1 MDKNQKNILIK
12 LMNDETVSGQDLAA
26 SIQMSTRSVRTI
38 IKDIVQN
45 IKGARIESGSFGY
58 RLIIE
63 QPESFL
69 EYLQQEET
77 SQDDQVRIQYLI
89 NRFVESN
96 DYIKI
101 DDLCDELFLSR
112 TQLKQSLKE
121 TRKYFQ
127 EYGITINAKAHYGMY
142 LDGDELNIRKAIA
155 HIENYKKDL
164 TLLNKVKDIVL
175 SCIINADYVVSDD
188 ILDNLIFH
196 LYIAY
201 IRVQKHQYANIDK
214 QWEQEIKEEKEYS
227 LACSI
232 MSLMK
237 KVLNM
242 EYRQEEVAYLTIHLC
257 GKNCKQDSYIYIDE
271 EILYIVENI
280 LKRLENE
287 SSIPFTSDLNLQ
299 LSLSLHMI
307 PLLKRI
313 QYSTYM
319 HNPLVLDIKRKLIRA
334 YELAVIVSQMI
345 NSEYN
350 CSLPEDEI
358 AYFALH
364 INLSLEQNM
373 NTIHKRNIL
382 LVCSSGVGSARLLE
396 YFFKD
401 NFGNYISKLT
411 VCSKFELKQQNI
423 ENYDCIFSTIPINEK
438 PSIPIFLIHNF
449 INQKDRIKIHQSFQE
464 LSQVNIM
471 KYFPEKLFFVYESF
485 ETKEQAIHEIVLKC
499 HQNYDLP
506 HNFEQLILER
516 EALSTTEFNDLI
528 AFPHS
533 HKPVSSS
540 TFVCVVLLR
549 KPLLWKTKKIRII
562 LLSSIENKK
571 MKELDNFYRVIST
584 FMSDTSIQW
593 KLLHKPSYSEFIKI
607 IEGIEII

>member
-1 MDKNQKNILIK
+1 
-12 LMNDETVSGQDLAA
+12 
-26 SIQMSTRSVRTI
+26 
-38 IKDIVQN
+38 
-45 IKGARIESGSFGY
+45 
-58 RLIIE
+58 
-63 QPESFL
+63 
-69 EYLQQEET
+69 
-77 SQDDQVRIQYLI
+77 
-89 NRFVESN
+89 
-96 DYIKI
+96 
-101 DDLCDELFLSR
+101 
-112 TQLKQSLKE
+112 
-121 TRKYFQ
+121 
-127 EYGITINAKAHYGMY
+127 MY

-271 EILYIVENI
+271 EILHIVENI

-423 ENYDCIFSTIPINEK
+423 EN
-438 PSIPIFLIHNF
+438 
-449 INQKDRIKIHQSFQE
+449 
-464 LSQVNIM
+464 
-471 KYFPEKLFFVYESF
+471 
-485 ETKEQAIHEIVLKC
+485 
-499 HQNYDLP
+499 
-506 HNFEQLILER
+506 
-516 EALSTTEFNDLI
+516 
-528 AFPHS
+528 
-533 HKPVSSS
+533 
-540 TFVCVVLLR
+540 
-549 KPLLWKTKKIRII
+549 
-562 LLSSIENKK
+562 
-571 MKELDNFYRVIST
+571 
-584 FMSDTSIQW
+584 
-593 KLLHKPSYSEFIKI
+593 
-607 IEGIEII
+607 